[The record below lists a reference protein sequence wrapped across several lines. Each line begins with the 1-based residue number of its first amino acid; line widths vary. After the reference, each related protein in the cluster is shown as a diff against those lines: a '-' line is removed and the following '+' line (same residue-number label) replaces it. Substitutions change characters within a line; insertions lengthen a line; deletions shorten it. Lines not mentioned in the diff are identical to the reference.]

1 MLIYYRKNHAISR
14 NYDHTG
20 EGFAPLPLKINDDNQ
35 NFTWNLSLVQD
46 LLAVFSSIFI
56 SAIAYGIM
64 MVMTSLR
71 LEANVKNEILISFS
85 TITQIGAGVIFSKF
99 LPSFGKKIGMIK
111 SVMIGSFIASICT
124 LLLFKYIFYWLW
136 IIIIYC
142 LGTSLFTTAVTR
154 NTIMIDL
161 SPPKIRSISISI
173 GITLVAIGN
182 ALGPIILNLIKT
194 KDSFYSFFLASSLY
208 LIATIPLLRL
218 KRIESIVREQKKIAI
233 WRYIKNSPKI
243 FLACFTMSFVMASC
257 SSFSIIYGIKIG
269 MTSNEAS
276 MLLSSLLFGTIF
288 YTVFGF
294 LCNYFNRRFLIII
307 SAFCS
312 IYIIHLIK
320 LYGDNQNIFTLFFLL
335 FGAMSGIKLPTIVLI
350 NEKYKPS
357 QRLIVNSALTRVA
370 LIGSI
375 CGLLITGASMKHFG
389 HNGLW
394 LSCSIILYCFI
405 IFWFLNYLY
414 KIINNNFS
422 FKDLTI
428 LYKKSNEPEQ
438 EL

>member
-1 MLIYYRKNHAISR
+1 MLIFYRNNGGISR
-14 NYDHTG
+14 SYDHTG
-20 EGFAPLPLKINDDNQ
+20 EGFVPLPLKKNDANQ
-35 NFTWNLSLVQD
+35 NFTWNLSFVQD

-64 MVMTSLR
+64 MVMISLR
-71 LEANVKNEILISFS
+71 LETHVKNEILISLS
-85 TITQIGAGVIFSKF
+85 TVTQIGAGIIFSRF
-99 LPSFGKKIGMIK
+99 LPSLGQKVGMIK
-111 SVMIGSFIASICT
+111 SVIIGSFIASICS
-124 LLLFKYIFYWLW
+124 LLLFKFVFFWLW

-161 SPPKIRSISISI
+161 SPPKIRSVAISV

-182 ALGPIILNLIKT
+182 AFGPIILNLIKT
-194 KDSFYSFFLASSLY
+194 KDSFYSFLLASSLY
-208 LIATIPLLRL
+208 LISTIPLLRL
-218 KRIESIVREQKKIAI
+218 KNADSIVREQKKVAI

-243 FLACFTMSFVMASC
+243 FFAGFTTSFIMASC
-257 SSFSIIYGIKIG
+257 SAFSIIYGIKVG
-269 MTSNEAS
+269 MTTSEAS

-294 LCNYFNRRFLIII
+294 LCNYFNRRFLIIL

-312 IYIIHLIK
+312 LYIIYVINF
-320 LYGDNQNIFTLFFLL
+320 YGDNENIFTLFFLL
-335 FGAMSGIKLPTIVLI
+335 FGAMSGLKLPTLVLI
-350 NEKYKPS
+350 NEKYKPT
-357 QRLIVNSALTRVA
+357 QRLIVNSAFTRVA
-370 LIGSI
+370 LIGTI
-375 CGLLITGASMKHFG
+375 FGLLTTGFMMKHFG
-389 HNGLW
+389 HSGLW
-394 LSCSIILYCFI
+394 LSCSIILTCFI

-422 FKDLTI
+422 YKDLTI
-428 LYKKSNEPEQ
+428 LYKNSHESEQ